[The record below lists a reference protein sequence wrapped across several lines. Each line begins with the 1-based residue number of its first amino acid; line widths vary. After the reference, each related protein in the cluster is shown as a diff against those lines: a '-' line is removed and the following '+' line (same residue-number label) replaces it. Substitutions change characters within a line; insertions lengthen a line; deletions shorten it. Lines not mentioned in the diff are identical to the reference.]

1 MAYNRWINYSDELY
15 HHGVKG
21 MRWGVR
27 KQTYSSD
34 KRLRRL
40 EKQYAKEQ
48 RKLVR
53 LQGYADKDFQR
64 KQADLYSQRSAK
76 AKNIAVKAGITAAS
90 SLAGHVITKGVN
102 AFIREK
108 ALTKLASLNKE
119 FDDLMDYAYDKFEK
133 LCKNDPQAYGPDGKW
148 TGKGY
153 SKEFDKAVDALQE
166 EVRQKAD
173 RIDGDIHRVT
183 TKYNATARV
192 LKVVAG
198 ATGLTTYGAVGVA
211 GISAGYAVY
220 SKIQEKHAK
229 DRLTK
234 EGHKKAKLDLAEQ
247 QKKIDKLI
255 EEKEAL
261 LKKIEEEKNGL

>member
-34 KRLRRL
+34 KRLRRW

-153 SKEFDKAVDALQE
+153 SKEFDKAVDALKQYFDKASDKNYSD
-166 EVRQKAD
+166 VMQKAQKD
-173 RIDGDIHRVT
+173 
-183 TKYNATARV
+183 N
-192 LKVVAG
+192 
-198 ATGLTTYGAVGVA
+198 
-211 GISAGYAVY
+211 SFE
-220 SKIQEKHAK
+220 KIFTVCA
-229 DRLTK
+229 
-234 EGHKKAKLDLAEQ
+234 
-247 QKKIDKLI
+247 QKFYLQAANLI
-255 EEKEAL
+255 F
-261 LKKIEEEKNGL
+261 